1 MDEDT
6 RKDGSVGAAF
16 GKHFEQLRE
25 HRGRSREQLAKSS
38 GVSAAEIEQ
47 IERGEVS
54 PTLNTLRQLAGALEL
69 TLSALFE
76 GIDDDRIS
84 SKPFGPRLVQL
95 RERRGWSREQLAESS
110 GLHVD
115 LIEQIEDERI
125 SPQLEIVR
133 QLAEALELRLSDLLE
148 DR

>member
-25 HRGRSREQLAKSS
+25 QRGRSREQLAKSS
-38 GVSAAEIEQ
+38 GVSAAEIEEV
-47 IERGEVS
+47 ERGEVS
-54 PTLNTLRQLAGALEL
+54 PTLNTLRQLAGAFEL
-69 TLSALFE
+69 PLSALFE

-110 GLHVD
+110 GLDVD
-115 LIEQIEDERI
+115 LIEQIESEQV
-125 SPQLEIVR
+125 SPRLDTVR
-133 QLAEALELRLSDLLE
+133 LLAVAFDLQLSDMFE